1 MKKETIAIQ
10 YGYKKDVSQSMAVP
24 IYQTSAYEFD
34 SSTQAADRFALKDI
48 GNIYSRITNSTNEIL
63 ENRLAQLEGGAS
75 GLVTSSGQAAI
86 FYAIANLA
94 QNGDNILFSDKI
106 YGGSVT
112 LISHTLKRFG
122 IEGRKFELNDTAHM
136 ESLIDDKTKAIF
148 FESLSNPQ
156 IAIADMEAITK
167 IAQKYGIVTICDNTI
182 PTPFLC
188 NPIHFGCDIVVHSTS
203 KYIGGQGLSIGG
215 AIIEKEGLNNFF
227 KTNKRYSHFNEP
239 DSSYHGLVYT
249 SLPFPCFNLRIRL
262 SLLRDI
268 GACASPFNSW
278 TIIQGLETLSL
289 RIKEHSKNALEVA
302 RFLEKH
308 KNVKRVNYPSLESSQ
323 YYNLS
328 KKYLQNNLSSGLL
341 SFEIN
346 GGFSEAKKVQ
356 DNTKIFSVV
365 VNIGDTKS
373 IITHPAST
381 THSQLN
387 TKELESCGIK
397 DNLIRLSVGLEN
409 IDDLIEDLKNALES

>member
-10 YGYKKDVSQSMAVP
+10 YGYKKDASQSMAVP

-48 GNIYSRITNSTNEIL
+48 GNIYSRLTNSTNEIL
-63 ENRLAQLEGGAS
+63 ENRLAKLEGGAS

>member
-48 GNIYSRITNSTNEIL
+48 GNIYSRLTNSTNEIL

-381 THSQLN
+381 THSQLD

>member
-227 KTNKRYSHFNEP
+227 KTNKRYNHFNEP

>member
-381 THSQLN
+381 THSQLD

>member
-10 YGYKKDVSQSMAVP
+10 YGYTKDSSQSMAVP
-24 IYQTSAYEFD
+24 IYQTSAYEFT
-34 SSTQAADRFALKDI
+34 SSTQAAERFALKDI
-48 GNIYSRITNSTNEIL
+48 GNIYTRLTNSTNEIL
-63 ENRLAQLEGGAS
+63 ENRLAKLEGGVS

-86 FYAIANLA
+86 FYAITNLA
-94 QNGDNILFSDKI
+94 QSGDNILFSNKI

-122 IEGRKFELNDTAHM
+122 IQGRKFELNNIQQM
-136 ESLIDDKTKAIF
+136 ESLIDGKTKAIF

-156 IAIADMEAITK
+156 IAIADIEEIVK
-167 IAQKYGIVTICDNTI
+167 IAQKHGIITICDNTI

-188 NPIHFGCDIVVHSTS
+188 NPISFGCDIVVHSTS

-215 AIIEKEGLNNFF
+215 VVIEREGLNEFF
-227 KTNKRYSHFNEP
+227 KTNQRYSHFNEP
-239 DSSYHGLVYT
+239 DSSYHGLIYS
-249 SLPFPCFNLRIRL
+249 SLPLPCFNLRIRL
-262 SLLRDI
+262 ALLRDI

-289 RIKEHSKNALEVA
+289 RIKEHSKNALLIA
-302 RFLEKH
+302 KFLENH
-308 KNVKRVNYPSLESSQ
+308 KNVTKVNYPSLESNQ

-328 KKYLQNNLSSGLL
+328 KKYLQNGLSSGLL
-341 SFEIN
+341 SFEIK
-346 GGFSEAKKVQ
+346 GSFDDAKKVQ
-356 DNTKIFSVV
+356 DSTKIFNVV

-381 THSQLN
+381 THSQLSSD
-387 TKELESCGIK
+387 ELESSDVK
-397 DNLIRLSVGLEN
+397 ENLIRLSVGIEN
-409 IDDLIEDLKNALES
+409 VDDLIEDLENALKY